1 MEFRHALIE
10 TKKSMLTYMFL
21 LFDQINCHA
30 HMTKYLK
37 RLRTKEFRG
46 IIFSVSDCTWY

>member
-21 LFDQINCHA
+21 LFDQINFHA
-30 HMTKYLK
+30 YTTKYLK
-37 RLRTKEFRG
+37 PLRRLYMILRAQGKQTKN
-46 IIFSVSDCTWY
+46 